1 MGKTAGLEDY
11 GAQFRYA
18 AAARVVEVDKRKAG
32 PGHRILQ
39 QRDRRCRR
47 QAMLAAEM
55 QKSADKAVAALS
67 VIIRAARPMAVVGK
81 ELEHVIE
88 QLHRFVDVHLET
100 WI

>member
-1 MGKTAGLEDY
+1 
-11 GAQFRYA
+11 
-18 AAARVVEVDKRKAG
+18 
-32 PGHRILQ
+32 
-39 QRDRRCRR
+39 
-47 QAMLAAEM
+47 MLAAEM

-88 QLHRFVDVHLET
+88 QLHRFVDVHLEH